1 MLEHGA
7 IYPGTFDPITNGH
20 LDIIE
25 RASALFGHLIV
36 AIAKSKA
43 KSPMFSLEE
52 RLEMMRLSTAH
63 LARVECVG
71 FEGLLVDLAQQKGT
85 RYIIRGLR
93 ALSDF
98 EFEFQMGYANK
109 SLNPQLE
116 TLYFMPALQNTFIS
130 ASVVRSILAHKGQ
143 INHLVP
149 PSVVEFIQKRGDVDR
164 A

>member
-1 MLEHGA
+1 MLEHCA

-20 LDIIE
+20 LDIIQ
-25 RASALFGHLIV
+25 RAHALFGKLVV
-36 AIAKSKA
+36 AIARSKT
-43 KSPMFSLEE
+43 KTPLFSLEE
-52 RLEMMRLSTAH
+52 RLEMMRLSVSS
-63 LARVECVG
+63 LGVECVG
-71 FEGLLVDLAQQKGT
+71 FEGLLVDLARERHA

-116 TLYFMPALQNTFIS
+116 TIYFMPALQNAFIS

-143 INHLVP
+143 IAHLVP
-149 PSVVEFIQKRGDVDR
+149 SSVVDFIQRRGDVDR
-164 A
+164 L